1 MIAMIKV
8 RGHIRKELT
17 IESERKVSDLMKD
30 LGLNE
35 DEYVVIVNGS
45 PVLGDHIV
53 KKEDDVTIL
62 EVFSG
67 G

>member
-1 MIAMIKV
+1 MAMIKV
-8 RGHIRKELT
+8 RGHIRKEIT
-17 IESERKVSDLMKD
+17 IESEKRVSDLMRD

-45 PVLGDHIV
+45 PVLGDHVV
-53 KKEDDVTIL
+53 KSEDDVTIL

>member
-1 MIAMIKV
+1 MIKV
-8 RGHIRKELT
+8 RGHIRKEMSIDSDT
-17 IESERKVSDLMKD
+17 RVSDLMAG

-35 DEYVVIVNGS
+35 NEYVVIVNGS
-45 PVLGDHIV
+45 PALGDHLV
-53 KKEDDVTIL
+53 KKDDDVVIL

>member
-1 MIAMIKV
+1 MIPMIRV
-8 RGHIRKELT
+8 RGHIRKE
-17 IESERKVSDLMKD
+17 IEIDSSRRVSDLISD

-45 PVLGDHIV
+45 PVLSDHIV
-53 KKEDDVTIL
+53 NKEDDVVIL

>member
-1 MIAMIKV
+1 MIKV